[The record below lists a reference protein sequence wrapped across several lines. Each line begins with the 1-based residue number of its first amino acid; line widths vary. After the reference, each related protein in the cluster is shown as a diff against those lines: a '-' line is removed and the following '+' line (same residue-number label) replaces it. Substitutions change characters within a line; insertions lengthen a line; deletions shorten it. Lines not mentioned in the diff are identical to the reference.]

1 MSRCF
6 VDGCTNTPVASYTW
20 PWGETGLV
28 CATHTVNLRQM
39 EKNLKRQVTIT
50 PLQPGEP
57 TPITRDER
65 IASKAR
71 IMALEEE
78 LDEARSRGMDLY
90 RQHEDLQRKLKVAL
104 AQTAAVDAE
113 LKSVVEERDDLRR
126 LLGEAQLAAAREND
140 ELQQLRALV
149 PS

>member
-1 MSRCF
+1 MKCY
-6 VDGCTNTPVASYTW
+6 VEGCDHPPVASYTW

-28 CATHTVNLRQM
+28 CALHHVNLRQM

-71 IMALEEE
+71 TLALEEE
-78 LDEARSRGMDLY
+78 CEELRKRGMELY
-90 RQHEDLQRKLKVAL
+90 RQHEALKEQLRVAL
-104 AQTAAVDAE
+104 ANTAAVDAE
-113 LKSVVEERDDLRR
+113 LRHAVHERDQLRE
-126 LLGEAQLAAAREND
+126 LLGEAERAAAREND

>member
-39 EKNLKRQVTIT
+39 EKNLRRQVTIT
-50 PLQPGEP
+50 PLQPGDP
-57 TPITRDER
+57 SPITRDER

-71 IMALEEE
+71 ILALEEE
-78 LDEARSRGMDLY
+78 CEELRKRGMDLY
-90 RQHEDLQRKLKVAL
+90 RQHEAVKDQLRVAL
-104 AQTAAVDAE
+104 ANTAAVDAE
-113 LKSVVEERDDLRR
+113 LRSVSTERDDLRR
-126 LLGEAQLAAAREND
+126 LLGEAERAAAMEND

>member
-1 MSRCF
+1 MKCF
-6 VDGCTNTPVASYTW
+6 VDGCEHPPVAEFVW

-28 CATHTVNLRQM
+28 CAHHRIILAQ
-39 EKNLKRQVTIT
+39 KSKRLNRDVVIT
-50 PLQPGEP
+50 PLQSG
-57 TPITRDER
+57 TPAPLTRDER

-71 IMALEEE
+71 IMTLEEE
-78 LDEARSRGMDLY
+78 LDEAKSRGMDLY
-90 RQHEDLQRKLKVAL
+90 RQLE
-104 AQTAAVDAE
+104 E
-113 LKSVVEERDDLRR
+113 LKAQLVRANRNAKAADEELKALLDERDSLRQ

>member
-1 MSRCF
+1 MPCY
-6 VDGCTNTPVASYTW
+6 VDGCTNTPTASFTW
-20 PWGETGLV
+20 PWSESGLV
-28 CATHTVNLRQM
+28 CAEHTVLLRQ
-39 EKNLKRQVTIT
+39 KAAQLKRDVLIV

-78 LDEARSRGMDLY
+78 LDEAKRRGMDLY
-90 RQHEDLQRKLKVAL
+90 RQHEELQRRLKVAL

-113 LKSVVEERDDLRR
+113 LRSIVEERDSLRR
-126 LLGEAQLAAAREND
+126 LLGEAERAAAREND